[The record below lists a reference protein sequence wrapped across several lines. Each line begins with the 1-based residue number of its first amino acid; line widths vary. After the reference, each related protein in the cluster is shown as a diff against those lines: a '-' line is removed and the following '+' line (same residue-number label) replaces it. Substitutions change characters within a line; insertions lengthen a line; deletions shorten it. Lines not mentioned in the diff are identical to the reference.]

1 MVLLLFGTIKIKM
14 SKIKELLISVLI
26 IGYSFQGI
34 AKEIP
39 NSFADLAE
47 KLMPSV
53 VNISTTTTVITNTN
67 PFPGFQFPPGSPF
80 EDMFKEFGTPQ
91 KRKSAALGSGF
102 IIDEKGILITN
113 NHVIQDAEDIVVRV
127 GGEKE
132 YKAKIIG
139 ADPLSDIAVLQINS
153 KDKFTPVKFGNSD
166 KARIGDWVIAIG
178 NPFGLGGTVTSGIIS
193 ARNRSIGLSRYE
205 DYIQTDASINSGNS
219 GGPLFNM
226 DGDVIGINTA
236 ILGKGGSIGI
246 GFSIPSNSAKKVID
260 QLIKFGETKRGWL
273 GVRIQT
279 VTQEIADIEKLDE
292 PRGALVASVAEKS
305 PSDKAG
311 IKAGDIITE
320 FNGVKI
326 KEMKELPKI
335 VAQTEVGKT
344 VDVKIWRNKKEI
356 TKKIKLG
363 RLETSSDFK
372 KEEKKET
379 EIETEISEIKSLKI
393 IVRPITKDDIAQ
405 RNLPNQTTGLVIT
418 NIGKSSPVN
427 YLSVNDIIVEAQK
440 KKIKNSKDLEN
451 IIEAALK
458 SNQKTILIAI
468 YNNQNQRRY
477 IGVKLD

>member
-1 MVLLLFGTIKIKM
+1 MNKIK
-14 SKIKELLISVLI
+14 KLLIIFFTVGFASHVL
-26 IGYSFQGI
+26 
-34 AKEIP
+34 AKDAP
-39 NSFADLAE
+39 VSFADLAE
-47 KLMPSV
+47 RLMPSV
-53 VNISTTTTVITNTN
+53 VNISTTTTVTTNSN

-91 KRKSAALGSGF
+91 TRKSAALGSGF
-102 IIDEKGILITN
+102 IIDEKGIVITN

-127 GGEKE
+127 SGDKE

-139 ADPLSDIAVLQINS
+139 QDPLSDIAVLQIDS
-153 KDKFTPVKFGNSD
+153 KEKFIPVQFGDSD

-219 GGPLFNM
+219 GGPLFDMN
-226 DGDVIGINTA
+226 GDVVGINTA

-246 GFSIPSNSAKKVID
+246 GFSIPSNSAKKVVS
-260 QLIKFGETKRGWL
+260 QLLEFGETKRGWL
-273 GVRIQT
+273 GVRIQV
-279 VTQEIADIEKLDE
+279 VTEEIADVEKLDE

-311 IKAGDIITE
+311 IEAGDIILE
-320 FNGVKI
+320 FNGTKI
-326 KEMKELPKI
+326 NEMKELPII

-356 TKKIKLG
+356 NKKIKLG
-363 RLETSSDFK
+363 RLETSNDF

-379 EIETEISEIKSLKI
+379 KVETPEFSEIKTLKI
-393 IVRPITKDDIAQ
+393 ITRLLNQKDIEQ
-405 RNLPNQTTGLVIT
+405 RKLPNQTTGLVIT
-418 NIGKSSPVN
+418 NIAKNSPVKN
-427 YLSVNDIIVEAQK
+427 LNIGDVIVEVQK
-440 KKIKNSKDLEN
+440 KKIKSIKDLED
-451 IIEAALK
+451 IVDKALK
-458 SNQKTILIAI
+458 SDQKTILIVI

-477 IGVKLD
+477 IGIKLDW